1 MKQKRVFLA
10 VALLAAVAAAWPL
23 MAQPG
28 LLNTRG
34 GGDSPFLLQRVQQL
48 VTAVAQGHFPAR
60 WMPDANYGY
69 GYPFYNF
76 YAPLS
81 IYITAIFRAIGFS
94 YVRAIQL
101 SQLAG
106 FLTAAAG
113 MFYLARRWFH
123 SDWAGLLAAV
133 AYTTAPFHMVN
144 VYVRG
149 DSLAEF
155 WAMAFYPLVLLA
167 ADVLIQR
174 FQTLDLAPD
183 KKGHRFFPI
192 GGFSCLWS
200 VYSPVSR
207 YLALLALAYAA
218 LILSHNIS
226 ALIFSP
232 FLLLYLLLAWRAAR
246 HNPITQSPNHQS
258 LITNYRL
265 PITLCTAL
273 LLAFALAAWFFIP
286 ALAEKSLAQLD
297 TVTSG
302 YFYFGNHFLGM
313 TGQPLVQSGF
323 LFDYN
328 VVNRQA
334 FRMGL
339 AQAVAIVGGVGMLL
353 VAGKRP
359 STIRPYRRSFI
370 ILSLLSATFMLTPLS
385 RLLWEYL
392 PLLAFTQFP
401 WRFLSVQAFA
411 GVLAVGALALLP
423 RREIVVPVTAVLLM
437 FASLGGLKTDYLIL
451 TDTDVTAE
459 RLAQYEWFTGNIGT
473 TVSFEYLPPT
483 VAPRPYTSQ
492 WLNGG
497 GRWPVKALS
506 GQLTAAELTE
516 QRAARQTWRV
526 ATAVPS
532 TLTFPIMYWPGW
544 QGEVDGQTVAI
555 RPSDGSGLITLD
567 APAGQ
572 HEVTLR
578 LTRTPVRLAAELV
591 SLTAVFLLFWLLKPA
606 RPKSWRPYLL
616 GLAGLILVMIV
627 VRLWPERPLS
637 DDNLTWDFAQMG
649 YLHHDVGGV
658 PYDNSLVLS
667 SYTITPDSAAAGETV
682 ELRLNW
688 QNPAAAEVTAALY
701 SPAVNWIPLSGLPAP
716 PPIAEGTAVIQ
727 NAQTVIQLP
736 IPTNAPAGLYVPRLQ
751 VNGATPLTPSG
762 QTRGDIFLRPIR
774 ITNSVSSVQ
783 FSVVSLDAQAIQVV
797 QRATDVL
804 DVQLAWLTPTPLSP
818 DYNVGLRLTDANG
831 QFLRLMDAQTGY
843 GFLPSSLWPAGE
855 WVNDW
860 LAVELPPEEHKFPY
874 ILLAALYDAREPNTT
889 LLLRRLGELV
899 PGADGLIFRPTE
911 PVFTAPEG
919 IEPVTAVFGDVIQ
932 LEGYERERS
941 GDQLDVTLYWRA
953 LADGR
958 DDYMRFVHLVD
969 TAVGPQPAL
978 QDDNR
983 PQNGTYP
990 TSQWV
995 AGEIVADK
1003 VTFDLS
1009 GLSAGEY
1016 RVGVGFYPV
1025 GGGAL
1030 TAVDENG
1037 AVVADGRFWLPL
1049 TIDNR

>member
-1 MKQKRVFLA
+1 MGRKRVFLA
-10 VALLAAVAAAWPL
+10 AALLVAVAAAWPL

-48 VTAVAQGHFPAR
+48 VTAVAQGHFPVR

-81 IYITAIFRAIGFS
+81 IYLTAVFRFIGFS
-94 YVRAIQL
+94 YVRSIQL

-113 MFYLARRWFH
+113 MFYLARRWFR

-133 AYTTAPFHMVN
+133 AYTMAPFHLVN

-155 WAMAFYPLVLLA
+155 WAMAFYPLILLA
-167 ADVLIQR
+167 ADVLIRR
-174 FQTLDLAPD
+174 FREGLRHN
-183 KKGHRFFPI
+183 G
-192 GGFSCLWS
+192 
-200 VYSPVSR
+200 R
-207 YLALLALAYAA
+207 YAALLALAYAA

-232 FLLLYLLLAWRAAR
+232 FLLLYLLLAWLATRPS
-246 HNPITQSPNHQS
+246 PITGHRPP
-258 LITNYRL
+258 TTDFRL
-265 PITLCTAL
+265 PITLLAAL

-302 YFYFGNHFLGM
+302 YFHFSNHFLG
-313 TGQPLVQSGF
+313 TAGQPLVQSGF
-323 LFDYN
+323 LFDYD
-328 VVNRQA
+328 VLDRQA

-339 AQAVAIVGGVGMLL
+339 AQAVTIAAGLAVLL
-353 VAGKRP
+353 ATWRRP
-359 STIRPYRRSFI
+359 STIQSYRRLFL
-370 ILSLLSATFMLTPLS
+370 ILSLLIATFMLTPLS

-392 PLLAFTQFP
+392 PLLDFTQFP

-411 GVLAVGALALLP
+411 GALAVGVLALLP
-423 RREIVVPVTAVLLM
+423 RREIVVPVTAVLLLL
-437 FASLGGLKTDYLIL
+437 AGLGGLRPDYLIL
-451 TDTDVTAE
+451 TDADVTAD

-497 GRWPVKALS
+497 ERWPVKALS

-516 QRAARQTWRV
+516 GRAARQTWRV
-526 ATAVPS
+526 ETAVPS
-532 TLTFPIMYWPGW
+532 TLTFPTLYWPGW
-544 QGEVDGQTVAI
+544 KGEVDGQAVAI

-567 APAGQ
+567 VPASS
-572 HEVTLR
+572 HEITLR

-591 SLTAVFLLFWLLKPA
+591 SLAAVLLLLWLLKPS
-606 RPKSWRPYLL
+606 RPQSWRPYVVGL
-616 GLAGLILVMIV
+616 GGLFLVVVV
-627 VRLWPERPLS
+627 VRLWPERRLS

-649 YLHHDVGGV
+649 YLHHDVDGV
-658 PYDNSLVLS
+658 PYDNGLVLS
-667 SYTITPDSAAAGETV
+667 SYVITPDSAAAGETV

-688 QNPAAAEVTAALY
+688 QNPTAAEVTAALY
-701 SPAVNWIPLSGLPAP
+701 SPAINWISIFGRPTP
-716 PPIAEGTAVIQ
+716 PPVVMGTAVISGE
-727 NAQTVIQLP
+727 QTIIQLP
-736 IPTNAPAGLYVPRLQ
+736 IPANAPSGLYVPRLRIS
-751 VNGATPLTPSG
+751 GASPLTPSG
-762 QTRGDIFLRPIR
+762 QTRGSIFLRPIR
-774 ITNSVSSVQ
+774 ITDSVFSGQ
-783 FSVVSLDAQAIQVV
+783 FSAASLDVQPVQVV
-797 QRATDVL
+797 QRDADTL
-804 DVQLAWLTPTPLSP
+804 DVQLVWWTQTPLSP
-818 DYNVGLRLTDANG
+818 NYNVGLRLTDANG
-831 QFLRLMDAQTGY
+831 QFLRLMDTQTGY
-843 GFLPSSLWPAGE
+843 GFQPGSLWPAGE

-860 LAVELPPEEHKFPY
+860 LAIELPPEEHEFPY
-874 ILLAALYDAREPNTT
+874 ILLAALYDARDPNTT
-889 LLLRRLGELV
+889 VLLRRLGELV
-899 PGADGLIFRPTE
+899 PGEDGLIFRLTE
-911 PVFTAPEG
+911 PVFTPPEG
-919 IEPVTAVFGDVIQ
+919 IAPVTAVFGDTIQ
-932 LEGYERERS
+932 LEGYEMEQS
-941 GDQLDVTLYWRA
+941 GSQLDITLYWRA

-958 DDYMRFVHLVD
+958 DDYIRFVHLVD
-969 TAVGPQPAL
+969 TAVGPQPIA

-990 TSQWV
+990 TSQWA

-1003 VTFDLS
+1003 ITFDLTS
-1009 GLSAGEY
+1009 LPAGEY
-1016 RVGVGFYPV
+1016 QIGVGFYPA
-1025 GGGAL
+1025 GKGAL
-1030 TAVDENG
+1030 TAVDEAGNMVG
-1037 AVVADGRFWLPL
+1037 DGRFWLPVL
-1049 TIDNR
+1049 VER